1 MSRGRWLLLALCAI
15 AVFGAVLGVML
26 WRDNDSSSSGA
37 STSDCAVVARLAREF
52 RAMDG
57 QDQTGGGVSAGFA
70 ETVRTAT
77 GSVTDRQL
85 QMDLEKWAQG
95 FSQLADVQQGDVA
108 GAPGPDK
115 DAEVMRAGDTIYG
128 TADALRRRC
137 PEAWSVEAP

>member
-1 MSRGRWLLLALCAI
+1 MNRGRWLLLALCVI

-26 WRDNDSSSSGA
+26 WRDGDSSSGA

-57 QDQTGGGVSAGFA
+57 QDQTGGDVSAGFA

-85 QMDLEKWAQG
+85 QMDLEKWAEG

-108 GAPGPDK
+108 GASGPDQ
-115 DAEVMRAGDTIYG
+115 DADVMRAGDTIYG